1 MRRDTNTLRSRR
13 GPLTAD
19 VVLANQDADKGNGA
33 DCGAPSAQA
42 ASLLPAIH
50 LLTWGREQQRRPAIP
65 SGRWG
70 GTGLTVVLKRLNARD
85 FSLLI
90 DPTGSA
96 VRGTA
101 PYRES

>member
-33 DCGAPSAQA
+33 DCGASSAQA

-50 LLTWGREQQRRPAIP
+50 LLTWDESNRGGQQFPRAA
-65 SGRWG
+65 G
-70 GTGLTVVLKRLNARD
+70 VAQV
-85 FSLLI
+85 
-90 DPTGSA
+90 
-96 VRGTA
+96 
-101 PYRES
+101 